1 MCTASCRNISKGK
14 NMSLFIS
21 ALGPSLET
29 FLKFKNSIGI
39 QYNASAQWCLKS
51 LDRYNFK
58 HGNSTVLCKSL
69 VVGWSIERSEHSN
82 SKCGPWI
89 SPVREFGRY
98 LRSMGDLDA
107 YVLEYPVSQN
117 SFRPEVYLLSD
128 IEIQRFFKEC
138 DSYVLRK
145 KTVFSIAA
153 VRGVVKPDI
162 SVVKMS
168 TLVTVIWISYNQKDI
183 ETVGYFYRMS

>member
-1 MCTASCRNISKGK
+1 
-14 NMSLFIS
+14 MSLFIS

-29 FLKFKNSIGI
+29 FL
-39 QYNASAQWCLKS
+39 
-51 LDRYNFK
+51 
-58 HGNSTVLCKSL
+58 
-69 VVGWSIERSEHSN
+69 
-82 SKCGPWI
+82 
-89 SPVREFGRY
+89 
-98 LRSMGDLDA
+98 
-107 YVLEYPVSQN
+107 
-117 SFRPEVYLLSD
+117 
-128 IEIQRFFKEC
+128 QRFSKEC

-145 KTVFSIAA
+145 KTPGRPYVIRPCTVFSIAA